1 MSQTVSMSVGRVA
14 ILHDIRKEISDNV
27 DQTLITRNE
36 IFIDKLKKYN
46 YDLKAFTNDK
56 FQKFID
62 EYNSKQSRPER
73 RKTRSYVEMIEEENK
88 KLINKAEDNK
98 KKGIKSSVRKPTQLA
113 HEYVLQIGN
122 KDTNSTLTADVEKNK
137 QYCREVLEEIEKKYP
152 HVEVLLA
159 TYHADEPQGTPHMH
173 ILVQFTGEGYKQG
186 LNKQIS
192 ISKALEQD
200 GFERSNNRGDYAI
213 NRWVEDV
220 KDNIMTP
227 KLERIYGEERE
238 ILNDKRSH
246 EDIRFFRKKAKEE
259 AEALSKIKIE
269 VEKKV
274 ENRTCDL
281 KEIDEQIKYQEK
293 RLNFYT
299 RRQEEAKKEYN
310 LQMDK
315 LDSVANEVCMLEMR
329 QLDLDRN
336 INDKTNHIKVLQ
348 GEINDIKEKK
358 DKYKQQKDTAEKE
371 LNDVLEQIAFY
382 KGDKSI
388 ALMSDFTL
396 LMADDKHMQLPA
408 IQKQIEELQ
417 RKYDQLKKQPPQI
430 KTIEKVVEVKKEVKV
445 PVEVP
450 VEVKK
455 EVLVYKE
462 INVDYK
468 SLHHKLANIMW
479 RIYDKLLQHDDL
491 HAAFNSA
498 KIKDDVEYNDIAIAA
513 TESDDII
520 RGIDQQIKRNAKS
533 R

>member
-14 ILHDIRKEISDNV
+14 ILHDIRKEISANV

-269 VEKKV
+269 VEKNFV
-274 ENRTCDL
+274 NRTCDL

-293 RLNFYT
+293 RLDFYT
-299 RRQEEAKKEYN
+299 RKQEEAKKEYN
-310 LQMDK
+310 VKMDR
-315 LDSVANEVCMLEMR
+315 LNSVVNEVCMLEMR

-336 INDKTNHIKVLQ
+336 INDKTDSIKALQ
-348 GEINDIKEKK
+348 GEIGDIRAQR
-358 DKYKQQKDTAEKE
+358 DKYKQQKDRADKE
-371 LNDVLEQIAFY
+371 LNDALEQVNKLRNEY
-382 KGDKSI
+382 ELMKS
-388 ALMSDFTL
+388 
-396 LMADDKHMQLPA
+396 
-408 IQKQIEELQ
+408 
-417 RKYDQLKKQPPQI
+417 QPP
-430 KTIEKVVEVKKEVKV
+430 KTRYIDVERIVEVPKE
-445 PVEVP
+445 VEVP

-491 HAAFNSA
+491 HAAFNSVR
-498 KIKDDVEYNDIAIAA
+498 IKDDVEYNDIAIAA

>member
-14 ILHDIRKEISDNV
+14 ILHDIRKEISANV

-274 ENRTCDL
+274 VNRTCDL

-293 RLNFYT
+293 RLDFYT
-299 RRQEEAKKEYN
+299 RKQEEAKKEYN
-310 LQMDK
+310 VKMDR
-315 LDSVANEVCMLEMR
+315 LNSVVNEVCMLEMR

-336 INDKTNHIKVLQ
+336 INDKTDSIKALQ
-348 GEINDIKEKK
+348 GEIDDIRAQR
-358 DKYKQQKDTAEKE
+358 DKYKQQKDRADKE
-371 LNDVLEQIAFY
+371 LNDVLEQVNKLRSEY
-382 KGDKSI
+382 ELMKS
-388 ALMSDFTL
+388 
-396 LMADDKHMQLPA
+396 
-408 IQKQIEELQ
+408 
-417 RKYDQLKKQPPQI
+417 QPP
-430 KTIEKVVEVKKEVKV
+430 KTRYIDVERIVEVPKE
-445 PVEVP
+445 VEVP

-491 HAAFNSA
+491 HAAFNSVR
-498 KIKDDVEYNDIAIAA
+498 IKDDVEYNDIAIAA

>member
-14 ILHDIRKEISDNV
+14 ILHDIRKEISANV

-46 YDLKAFTNDK
+46 YDLKDFTNDK

-98 KKGIKSSVRKPTQLA
+98 KKGIKASVRKPIQLA

-192 ISKALEQD
+192 ISKALELD

-220 KDNIMTP
+220 KDNIMTS
-227 KLERIYGEERE
+227 KLEWIYGEQRE

-293 RLNFYT
+293 RLDFYT
-299 RRQEEAKKEYN
+299 RKQEEAKKEYN
-310 LQMDK
+310 VKMDR
-315 LDSVANEVCMLEMR
+315 LNSVVNEVCMLEMR

-336 INDKTNHIKVLQ
+336 INDKTDSIKALQ
-348 GEINDIKEKK
+348 GEIDDVKDQR
-358 DKYKQQKDTAEKE
+358 DKYKQQKDMADKE
-371 LNDVLEQIAFY
+371 LNDVLEQVNKLRSEY
-382 KGDKSI
+382 ELMKS
-388 ALMSDFTL
+388 
-396 LMADDKHMQLPA
+396 
-408 IQKQIEELQ
+408 
-417 RKYDQLKKQPPQI
+417 QPP
-430 KTIEKVVEVKKEVKV
+430 KTRYIDVERIVEVPKE
-445 PVEVP
+445 VEVP

-479 RIYDKLLQHDDL
+479 RIYNKLLQHEDL

-498 KIKDDVEYNDIAIAA
+498 RIKDDVEYNDIAIAA

>member
-14 ILHDIRKEISDNV
+14 ILHDIRKEISANV

-46 YDLKAFTNDK
+46 YDLKDFTNDK

-98 KKGIKSSVRKPTQLA
+98 KKGIKASVRKPIQLA

-192 ISKALEQD
+192 ISKALELD

-220 KDNIMTP
+220 KDNIMTS
-227 KLERIYGEERE
+227 KLEWIYGEQRE

-246 EDIRFFRKKAKEE
+246 EDIKFFRKKAKEE

-293 RLNFYT
+293 RLDFYT
-299 RRQEEAKKEYN
+299 RKQEEAKKEYN
-310 LQMDK
+310 VKMDR
-315 LDSVANEVCMLEMR
+315 LNSVVNEVCMLEMR

-336 INDKTNHIKVLQ
+336 INDKTDSIKALQ
-348 GEINDIKEKK
+348 GEIDDVKDQR
-358 DKYKQQKDTAEKE
+358 DKYKQQKDMADKE
-371 LNDVLEQIAFY
+371 LNDVLEQVNKLRSEY
-382 KGDKSI
+382 ELMKS
-388 ALMSDFTL
+388 
-396 LMADDKHMQLPA
+396 
-408 IQKQIEELQ
+408 
-417 RKYDQLKKQPPQI
+417 QPP
-430 KTIEKVVEVKKEVKV
+430 KTRYIDVERIVEVPKE
-445 PVEVP
+445 VEVP

-479 RIYDKLLQHDDL
+479 RIYNKLLQHEDL

-498 KIKDDVEYNDIAIAA
+498 RIKDDVEYNDIAIAA

>member
-14 ILHDIRKEISDNV
+14 ILHDIRKEISANV

-73 RKTRSYVEMIEEENK
+73 RKTRSYVETIEEENK

-274 ENRTCDL
+274 VNRTCDL

-293 RLNFYT
+293 RLDFYT
-299 RRQEEAKKEYN
+299 RKQEEAKKEYN
-310 LQMDK
+310 VKMDR
-315 LDSVANEVCMLEMR
+315 LNSVVNEVCMLEMR

-336 INDKTNHIKVLQ
+336 INDKTDSIKALQ
-348 GEINDIKEKK
+348 GEIDDIRAQR
-358 DKYKQQKDTAEKE
+358 DKYKQQKDRADKE
-371 LNDVLEQIAFY
+371 LNDVLEQVNKLRSEY
-382 KGDKSI
+382 ELMKS
-388 ALMSDFTL
+388 
-396 LMADDKHMQLPA
+396 
-408 IQKQIEELQ
+408 
-417 RKYDQLKKQPPQI
+417 QPP
-430 KTIEKVVEVKKEVKV
+430 KTRYIDVERIVEVPKE
-445 PVEVP
+445 VEVP

-491 HAAFNSA
+491 HAAFNSVR
-498 KIKDDVEYNDIAIAA
+498 IKDDVEYNDIAIAA

>member
-14 ILHDIRKEISDNV
+14 ILHDIRKEISANV

-46 YDLKAFTNDK
+46 YDLKDFTNDK

-98 KKGIKSSVRKPTQLA
+98 KKGIKASVRKPIQLA

-192 ISKALEQD
+192 ISKALELD

-220 KDNIMTP
+220 KDNIMTS
-227 KLERIYGEERE
+227 KLEWIYGEQRE

-293 RLNFYT
+293 RLDFYT
-299 RRQEEAKKEYN
+299 RKQEEAKKEYN
-310 LQMDK
+310 VKMDR
-315 LDSVANEVCMLEMR
+315 LNSVVNEVCMLEMR

-336 INDKTNHIKVLQ
+336 INDKTDSIKALQ
-348 GEINDIKEKK
+348 GKIDDVKDQR
-358 DKYKQQKDTAEKE
+358 DKYKQQKDMADKE
-371 LNDVLEQIAFY
+371 LNDVLEQVNKLRSEY
-382 KGDKSI
+382 ELMKS
-388 ALMSDFTL
+388 
-396 LMADDKHMQLPA
+396 
-408 IQKQIEELQ
+408 
-417 RKYDQLKKQPPQI
+417 QPP
-430 KTIEKVVEVKKEVKV
+430 KTRYIDVERIVEVPKE
-445 PVEVP
+445 VEVP

-479 RIYDKLLQHDDL
+479 RIYNKLLQHEDL

-498 KIKDDVEYNDIAIAA
+498 RIKDDVEYNDIAIAA

>member
-1 MSQTVSMSVGRVA
+1 
-14 ILHDIRKEISDNV
+14 
-27 DQTLITRNE
+27 
-36 IFIDKLKKYN
+36 
-46 YDLKAFTNDK
+46 
-56 FQKFID
+56 
-62 EYNSKQSRPER
+62 
-73 RKTRSYVEMIEEENK
+73 MI
-88 KLINKAEDNK
+88 
-98 KKGIKSSVRKPTQLA
+98 
-113 HEYVLQIGN
+113 
-122 KDTNSTLTADVEKNK
+122 
-137 QYCREVLEEIEKKYP
+137 
-152 HVEVLLA
+152 
-159 TYHADEPQGTPHMH
+159 
-173 ILVQFTGEGYKQG
+173 
-186 LNKQIS
+186 
-192 ISKALEQD
+192 
-200 GFERSNNRGDYAI
+200 
-213 NRWVEDV
+213 
-220 KDNIMTP
+220 
-227 KLERIYGEERE
+227 
-238 ILNDKRSH
+238 
-246 EDIRFFRKKAKEE
+246 
-259 AEALSKIKIE
+259 
-269 VEKKV
+269 
-274 ENRTCDL
+274 NRTCDL

-396 LMADDKHMQLPA
+396 LMADDKHVQLPA

-430 KTIEKVVEVKKEVKV
+430 KTIEKVAEVKKEVKV

>member
-14 ILHDIRKEISDNV
+14 ILHDIRKEISANV

-62 EYNSKQSRPER
+62 EYNSKQSRSER

-274 ENRTCDL
+274 VNRTCDL

-293 RLNFYT
+293 RLDFYT
-299 RRQEEAKKEYN
+299 RKQEEAKKEYN
-310 LQMDK
+310 VKMDR
-315 LDSVANEVCMLEMR
+315 LNSVVNEVCMLEMR

-336 INDKTNHIKVLQ
+336 INDKTDSIKALQ
-348 GEINDIKEKK
+348 GEIDDIRAQR
-358 DKYKQQKDTAEKE
+358 DKYKQQKDRADKE
-371 LNDVLEQIAFY
+371 LNDVLEQVNKLWSEY
-382 KGDKSI
+382 ELMKS
-388 ALMSDFTL
+388 
-396 LMADDKHMQLPA
+396 
-408 IQKQIEELQ
+408 
-417 RKYDQLKKQPPQI
+417 QPP
-430 KTIEKVVEVKKEVKV
+430 KTRYIDVERIVEVPKE
-445 PVEVP
+445 VEVP

-491 HAAFNSA
+491 HAAFNSVR
-498 KIKDDVEYNDIAIAA
+498 IKDDVEYNDIAIAA

>member
-1 MSQTVSMSVGRVA
+1 M
-14 ILHDIRKEISDNV
+14 

-46 YDLKAFTNDK
+46 YDLKDFTNDK

-98 KKGIKSSVRKPTQLA
+98 KKGIKASVRKPIQLA

-192 ISKALEQD
+192 ISKALELD

-220 KDNIMTP
+220 KDNIMTS
-227 KLERIYGEERE
+227 KLEWIYGEQRE

-293 RLNFYT
+293 RLDFYT
-299 RRQEEAKKEYN
+299 RKQEEAKKEYN
-310 LQMDK
+310 VKMDR
-315 LDSVANEVCMLEMR
+315 LNSVVNEVCMLEMR

-336 INDKTNHIKVLQ
+336 INDKTDSIKALQ
-348 GEINDIKEKK
+348 GEIDDVKDQR
-358 DKYKQQKDTAEKE
+358 DKYKQQKDMADKE
-371 LNDVLEQIAFY
+371 LNDVLEQVNKLRSEY
-382 KGDKSI
+382 ELMKS
-388 ALMSDFTL
+388 
-396 LMADDKHMQLPA
+396 
-408 IQKQIEELQ
+408 
-417 RKYDQLKKQPPQI
+417 QPP
-430 KTIEKVVEVKKEVKV
+430 KTRYIDVERIVEVPKE
-445 PVEVP
+445 VEVP

-479 RIYDKLLQHDDL
+479 RIYNKLLQHEDL

-498 KIKDDVEYNDIAIAA
+498 RIKDDVEYNDIAIAA

>member
-14 ILHDIRKEISDNV
+14 ILHDIRKEISANV

-46 YDLKAFTNDK
+46 YDLKDFTNDK

-98 KKGIKSSVRKPTQLA
+98 KKGIKASVRKPIQLA

-159 TYHADEPQGTPHMH
+159 TYHADEPQETPHMH

-192 ISKALEQD
+192 ISKALELD

-220 KDNIMTP
+220 KDNIMTS
-227 KLERIYGEERE
+227 KLEWIYGEQRE

-293 RLNFYT
+293 RLDFYT
-299 RRQEEAKKEYN
+299 RKQEEAKKEYN
-310 LQMDK
+310 VKMDR
-315 LDSVANEVCMLEMR
+315 LNSVVNEVCMLEMR

-336 INDKTNHIKVLQ
+336 INDKTDSIKALQ
-348 GEINDIKEKK
+348 GEIDDVKDQR
-358 DKYKQQKDTAEKE
+358 DKYKQQKDMADKE
-371 LNDVLEQIAFY
+371 LNDVLEQVNKLRSEY
-382 KGDKSI
+382 ELMKS
-388 ALMSDFTL
+388 
-396 LMADDKHMQLPA
+396 
-408 IQKQIEELQ
+408 
-417 RKYDQLKKQPPQI
+417 QPP
-430 KTIEKVVEVKKEVKV
+430 KTRYIDVERIVEVPKE
-445 PVEVP
+445 VEVP

-479 RIYDKLLQHDDL
+479 RIYNKLLQHEDL

-498 KIKDDVEYNDIAIAA
+498 RIKDDVEYNDIAIAA

>member
-14 ILHDIRKEISDNV
+14 ILHDIRKEISANV

-269 VEKKV
+269 VEKNV
-274 ENRTCDL
+274 VNRTCDL

-293 RLNFYT
+293 RLDFYT
-299 RRQEEAKKEYN
+299 RKQEEAKKEYN
-310 LQMDK
+310 VKMDR
-315 LDSVANEVCMLEMR
+315 LNSVVNEVCMLEMR

-336 INDKTNHIKVLQ
+336 INDKTDSIKALQ
-348 GEINDIKEKK
+348 GEIDDIRAQR
-358 DKYKQQKDTAEKE
+358 DKYKQQKDRADKE
-371 LNDVLEQIAFY
+371 LNDVLEQVNKLRNEY
-382 KGDKSI
+382 ELMKS
-388 ALMSDFTL
+388 
-396 LMADDKHMQLPA
+396 
-408 IQKQIEELQ
+408 
-417 RKYDQLKKQPPQI
+417 QPP
-430 KTIEKVVEVKKEVKV
+430 KTRYIDVERIVEVPKE
-445 PVEVP
+445 VEVP

-491 HAAFNSA
+491 HAAFNSVR
-498 KIKDDVEYNDIAIAA
+498 IKDDVEYNDIAIAA

-520 RGIDQQIKRNAKS
+520 RSIDQQIKRNAKS

>member
-14 ILHDIRKEISDNV
+14 ILHDIRKEISANV

-269 VEKKV
+269 VEKNV
-274 ENRTCDL
+274 VNRTCDL

-293 RLNFYT
+293 RLDFYT
-299 RRQEEAKKEYN
+299 RKQEEAKKEYN
-310 LQMDK
+310 VKMDR
-315 LDSVANEVCMLEMR
+315 LNSVVNEVCMLEMR

-336 INDKTNHIKVLQ
+336 INDKTDSIKALQ
-348 GEINDIKEKK
+348 GEIDDIRAQR
-358 DKYKQQKDTAEKE
+358 DKYKQQKDRADKE
-371 LNDVLEQIAFY
+371 LNDVLEQVNKLRNEY
-382 KGDKSI
+382 ELMKS
-388 ALMSDFTL
+388 
-396 LMADDKHMQLPA
+396 
-408 IQKQIEELQ
+408 
-417 RKYDQLKKQPPQI
+417 QPP
-430 KTIEKVVEVKKEVKV
+430 KTRYIDVERIVEVPKE
-445 PVEVP
+445 VEVP

-491 HAAFNSA
+491 HAAFNSVR
-498 KIKDDVEYNDIAIAA
+498 IKDDVEYNDIAIAA

>member
-14 ILHDIRKEISDNV
+14 ILHDIRKEISANV

-46 YDLKAFTNDK
+46 YDLKDFTNDK

-98 KKGIKSSVRKPTQLA
+98 KKGIKASVRKPTQLA

-137 QYCREVLEEIEKKYP
+137 QYCREVLEEIEKNYP

-192 ISKALEQD
+192 ISKALELD

-227 KLERIYGEERE
+227 KLEWIYGEQRE

-293 RLNFYT
+293 RLDFYT
-299 RRQEEAKKEYN
+299 RKQEEAKKEYN
-310 LQMDK
+310 VKMDR
-315 LDSVANEVCMLEMR
+315 LNSVVNEVCMLEMR

-336 INDKTNHIKVLQ
+336 INDKTGSIKALQ
-348 GEINDIKEKK
+348 GEIDDVKDQR
-358 DKYKQQKDTAEKE
+358 DKYKQQKDMADKE
-371 LNDVLEQIAFY
+371 LNDVLEQVNKLRSEY
-382 KGDKSI
+382 ELMKS
-388 ALMSDFTL
+388 
-396 LMADDKHMQLPA
+396 
-408 IQKQIEELQ
+408 
-417 RKYDQLKKQPPQI
+417 QPP
-430 KTIEKVVEVKKEVKV
+430 KTRYIDVERIVEVPKE
-445 PVEVP
+445 VEVP

-479 RIYDKLLQHDDL
+479 RIYNKLLQHEDL

-498 KIKDDVEYNDIAIAA
+498 RIKDDIEYNDIAIAA

>member
-14 ILHDIRKEISDNV
+14 ILHDIRKEISANV

-46 YDLKAFTNDK
+46 YDLKDFTNDK

-98 KKGIKSSVRKPTQLA
+98 KKGIKASVRKPTQLA

-192 ISKALEQD
+192 ISKALELD

-213 NRWVEDV
+213 NRWIEDV

-227 KLERIYGEERE
+227 KLEWIYGEQRE

-293 RLNFYT
+293 RLDFYT
-299 RRQEEAKKEYN
+299 RKQEEAKKEYN
-310 LQMDK
+310 VKMDR
-315 LDSVANEVCMLEMR
+315 LNSVVNEVCMLEMR

-336 INDKTNHIKVLQ
+336 INDKTDSIKALQ
-348 GEINDIKEKK
+348 GEIDDVKDQR
-358 DKYKQQKDTAEKE
+358 DKYKQQKDMADKE
-371 LNDVLEQIAFY
+371 LNDVLEQVNKLRSEY
-382 KGDKSI
+382 ELMKS
-388 ALMSDFTL
+388 
-396 LMADDKHMQLPA
+396 
-408 IQKQIEELQ
+408 
-417 RKYDQLKKQPPQI
+417 QPP
-430 KTIEKVVEVKKEVKV
+430 KTRYIDVERIVEVPRE
-445 PVEVP
+445 VEVP

-479 RIYDKLLQHDDL
+479 RIYNKLLQHEDL

-498 KIKDDVEYNDIAIAA
+498 RIKDDVEYNDIAIAA

>member
-14 ILHDIRKEISDNV
+14 ILHDIRKEISANV
-27 DQTLITRNE
+27 DQALITRNE

-274 ENRTCDL
+274 VNRTCDL

-293 RLNFYT
+293 RLDFYT
-299 RRQEEAKKEYN
+299 RKQEEAKKEYN
-310 LQMDK
+310 VKMDR
-315 LDSVANEVCMLEMR
+315 LNSVVNEVCMLEMR

-336 INDKTNHIKVLQ
+336 INDKTDSIKALQ
-348 GEINDIKEKK
+348 GEIDDIRAQR
-358 DKYKQQKDTAEKE
+358 DKYKQQKDRADKE
-371 LNDVLEQIAFY
+371 LNDVLEQVNKLRSEY
-382 KGDKSI
+382 ELMKS
-388 ALMSDFTL
+388 
-396 LMADDKHMQLPA
+396 
-408 IQKQIEELQ
+408 
-417 RKYDQLKKQPPQI
+417 QPP
-430 KTIEKVVEVKKEVKV
+430 KTRYIDVERIVEVPKE
-445 PVEVP
+445 VEVP

-479 RIYDKLLQHDDL
+479 RIYNKLLQHDDL
-491 HAAFNSA
+491 HAAFNSVR
-498 KIKDDVEYNDIAIAA
+498 IKDDVEYNDIAIAA

>member
-14 ILHDIRKEISDNV
+14 ILHDIRKEISANV

-137 QYCREVLEEIEKKYP
+137 QYCREVLEEIEKKYQ

-269 VEKKV
+269 VEKNV
-274 ENRTCDL
+274 VNRTCDL

-293 RLNFYT
+293 RLDFYT
-299 RRQEEAKKEYN
+299 RKQEEAKKEYN
-310 LQMDK
+310 VKMDR
-315 LDSVANEVCMLEMR
+315 LNSVVNEVCMLEMR

-336 INDKTNHIKVLQ
+336 INDKTDSIKALQ
-348 GEINDIKEKK
+348 GEIDDIRAQR
-358 DKYKQQKDTAEKE
+358 DKYKQQKDRADKE
-371 LNDVLEQIAFY
+371 LNDVLERVNKLRSEY
-382 KGDKSI
+382 ELMKS
-388 ALMSDFTL
+388 
-396 LMADDKHMQLPA
+396 
-408 IQKQIEELQ
+408 
-417 RKYDQLKKQPPQI
+417 QPP
-430 KTIEKVVEVKKEVKV
+430 KTRYIDVERIVEVPKE
-445 PVEVP
+445 VEVP

-479 RIYDKLLQHDDL
+479 RIYDKLLQYDDL
-491 HAAFNSA
+491 HAAFNSVR
-498 KIKDDVEYNDIAIAA
+498 IKDDVEYNDIAIAA

>member
-14 ILHDIRKEISDNV
+14 ILHDIRKEISANV

-274 ENRTCDL
+274 VNRTCDL

-293 RLNFYT
+293 RLDFYT
-299 RRQEEAKKEYN
+299 RKQEEAKKEYN
-310 LQMDK
+310 VKMDR
-315 LDSVANEVCMLEMR
+315 LNSVVNEVCMLEMR

-336 INDKTNHIKVLQ
+336 INDKTDSIKALQ
-348 GEINDIKEKK
+348 GEIDDIRAQR
-358 DKYKQQKDTAEKE
+358 DKYKQQKDRADKE
-371 LNDVLEQIAFY
+371 LNDVLEQVNKLRSEY
-382 KGDKSI
+382 ELMKS
-388 ALMSDFTL
+388 
-396 LMADDKHMQLPA
+396 
-408 IQKQIEELQ
+408 
-417 RKYDQLKKQPPQI
+417 QPP
-430 KTIEKVVEVKKEVKV
+430 KTRYIDVERIVEVTKE
-445 PVEVP
+445 VEVP

-491 HAAFNSA
+491 HAAFNSVR
-498 KIKDDVEYNDIAIAA
+498 IKDDVEYNDIAIAA

>member
-14 ILHDIRKEISDNV
+14 ILHDIRKEISANV

-46 YDLKAFTNDK
+46 YDLKALTNDK

-274 ENRTCDL
+274 VNRTCDL

-293 RLNFYT
+293 RLDFYT
-299 RRQEEAKKEYN
+299 RKQEEAKKEYN
-310 LQMDK
+310 VKMDR
-315 LDSVANEVCMLEMR
+315 LNSVVNEVCMLEMR

-336 INDKTNHIKVLQ
+336 INDKTDSIKALQ
-348 GEINDIKEKK
+348 GEIDDIRAQR
-358 DKYKQQKDTAEKE
+358 DKYKQQKDRADKE
-371 LNDVLEQIAFY
+371 LNDVLEQVNKLRSEY
-382 KGDKSI
+382 ELMKS
-388 ALMSDFTL
+388 
-396 LMADDKHMQLPA
+396 
-408 IQKQIEELQ
+408 
-417 RKYDQLKKQPPQI
+417 QPP
-430 KTIEKVVEVKKEVKV
+430 KTRYIDVERIVEVPKE
-445 PVEVP
+445 VEVP

-491 HAAFNSA
+491 HAAFNSVR
-498 KIKDDVEYNDIAIAA
+498 IKDDVEYNDIAIAA

>member
-14 ILHDIRKEISDNV
+14 ILHDIRKEISANV
-27 DQTLITRNE
+27 DQTLITCNE

-274 ENRTCDL
+274 VNRTCDL

-293 RLNFYT
+293 RLDFYT
-299 RRQEEAKKEYN
+299 RKQEEAKKEYN
-310 LQMDK
+310 VKMDR
-315 LDSVANEVCMLEMR
+315 LNSVVNEVCMLEMR

-336 INDKTNHIKVLQ
+336 INDKTDSIKALQ
-348 GEINDIKEKK
+348 GEIDDIRAQR
-358 DKYKQQKDTAEKE
+358 DKYKQQKDRADKE
-371 LNDVLEQIAFY
+371 LNDVLEQVNKLRSEY
-382 KGDKSI
+382 ELMKS
-388 ALMSDFTL
+388 
-396 LMADDKHMQLPA
+396 
-408 IQKQIEELQ
+408 
-417 RKYDQLKKQPPQI
+417 QPP
-430 KTIEKVVEVKKEVKV
+430 KTRYIDVERIVEVPKE
-445 PVEVP
+445 VEVP

-479 RIYDKLLQHDDL
+479 RIYNKLLQHDDL
-491 HAAFNSA
+491 HAAFNSVR
-498 KIKDDVEYNDIAIAA
+498 IKDDVEYNDIAIAA

>member
-14 ILHDIRKEISDNV
+14 ILHDIRKEISANV

-274 ENRTCDL
+274 VNRTCDL

-293 RLNFYT
+293 RLDFYT
-299 RRQEEAKKEYN
+299 RKQEEAKKEYN
-310 LQMDK
+310 VKMDR
-315 LDSVANEVCMLEMR
+315 LNSVVNEVCMLEMR

-336 INDKTNHIKVLQ
+336 INDKTDSIKALQ
-348 GEINDIKEKK
+348 GEIDDIRAQR
-358 DKYKQQKDTAEKE
+358 DKYKQQKDRADKE
-371 LNDVLEQIAFY
+371 LNDVLEQVNKLRSEY
-382 KGDKSI
+382 ELMKS
-388 ALMSDFTL
+388 
-396 LMADDKHMQLPA
+396 
-408 IQKQIEELQ
+408 
-417 RKYDQLKKQPPQI
+417 QPP
-430 KTIEKVVEVKKEVKV
+430 KTRYIDVERIVEVPKE
-445 PVEVP
+445 VEVP

-479 RIYDKLLQHDDL
+479 RIYNKLLQHDDL
-491 HAAFNSA
+491 HAAFNSVR
-498 KIKDDVEYNDIAIAA
+498 IKDDVEYNDIAIAA

>member
-14 ILHDIRKEISDNV
+14 ILHDIRKEISANV

-274 ENRTCDL
+274 VNRTCDL

-293 RLNFYT
+293 RLDFYT
-299 RRQEEAKKEYN
+299 RKQEEAKKEYN
-310 LQMDK
+310 VKMDR
-315 LDSVANEVCMLEMR
+315 LNSVVNEVCMLEMR

-336 INDKTNHIKVLQ
+336 INDKTDSIKALQ
-348 GEINDIKEKK
+348 GEIDDIRAQR
-358 DKYKQQKDTAEKE
+358 DKYKQQKDRADKE
-371 LNDVLEQIAFY
+371 LNDVLEQVNKLWSEY
-382 KGDKSI
+382 ELMKS
-388 ALMSDFTL
+388 
-396 LMADDKHMQLPA
+396 
-408 IQKQIEELQ
+408 
-417 RKYDQLKKQPPQI
+417 QPP
-430 KTIEKVVEVKKEVKV
+430 KTRYIDVERIVEVPKE
-445 PVEVP
+445 VEVP

-491 HAAFNSA
+491 HAAFNSVR
-498 KIKDDVEYNDIAIAA
+498 IKDDVEYNDIAIAA

>member
-14 ILHDIRKEISDNV
+14 ILHDIRKEISANV

-200 GFERSNNRGDYAI
+200 GFERSNNCGDYAI

-274 ENRTCDL
+274 VNRTCDL

-293 RLNFYT
+293 RLDFYT
-299 RRQEEAKKEYN
+299 RKQEEAKKEYN
-310 LQMDK
+310 VKMDR
-315 LDSVANEVCMLEMR
+315 LNSVVNEVCMLEMR

-336 INDKTNHIKVLQ
+336 INDKTDSIKALQ
-348 GEINDIKEKK
+348 GEIDDIRAQR
-358 DKYKQQKDTAEKE
+358 DKYKQQKDRADKE
-371 LNDVLEQIAFY
+371 LNDVLEQVNKLRSEY
-382 KGDKSI
+382 ELMKS
-388 ALMSDFTL
+388 
-396 LMADDKHMQLPA
+396 
-408 IQKQIEELQ
+408 
-417 RKYDQLKKQPPQI
+417 QPP
-430 KTIEKVVEVKKEVKV
+430 KTRYIDVERIVEVPKE
-445 PVEVP
+445 VEVP

-479 RIYDKLLQHDDL
+479 RIYNKLLQHDDL
-491 HAAFNSA
+491 HAAFNSVR
-498 KIKDDVEYNDIAIAA
+498 IKDDVEYNDIAIAA

>member
-14 ILHDIRKEISDNV
+14 ILHDIRKEISANV

-46 YDLKAFTNDK
+46 YDLKDFTNDK

-98 KKGIKSSVRKPTQLA
+98 KKGIKASVRKPTQLA

-137 QYCREVLEEIEKKYP
+137 QYCREVLEEIEKNYP

-192 ISKALEQD
+192 ISKALELD

-227 KLERIYGEERE
+227 KLEWIYGEQRE

-259 AEALSKIKIE
+259 AEALSKIKIK

-293 RLNFYT
+293 RLDFYT
-299 RRQEEAKKEYN
+299 RKQEEAKKEYN
-310 LQMDK
+310 VKMDR
-315 LDSVANEVCMLEMR
+315 LNSVVNEVCMLEMR

-336 INDKTNHIKVLQ
+336 INDKTGSIKALQ
-348 GEINDIKEKK
+348 GEIDDVKDQR
-358 DKYKQQKDTAEKE
+358 DKYKQQKDMADKE
-371 LNDVLEQIAFY
+371 LNDVLEQVNKLRSEY
-382 KGDKSI
+382 ELMKS
-388 ALMSDFTL
+388 
-396 LMADDKHMQLPA
+396 
-408 IQKQIEELQ
+408 
-417 RKYDQLKKQPPQI
+417 QPP
-430 KTIEKVVEVKKEVKV
+430 KTRYIDVERIVEVPKE
-445 PVEVP
+445 VEVP

-479 RIYDKLLQHDDL
+479 RIYNKLLQHEDL

-498 KIKDDVEYNDIAIAA
+498 RIKDDIEYNDIAIAA

>member
-14 ILHDIRKEISDNV
+14 ILHDIRNEISANV

-46 YDLKAFTNDK
+46 YDLKDFTNDK

-98 KKGIKSSVRKPTQLA
+98 KKGIKASVRKPTQLA

-137 QYCREVLEEIEKKYP
+137 QYCREVLEEIEKNYP

-192 ISKALEQD
+192 ISKALELD

-227 KLERIYGEERE
+227 KLEWIYGEQRE

-293 RLNFYT
+293 RLDFYT
-299 RRQEEAKKEYN
+299 RKQEEAKKEYN
-310 LQMDK
+310 VKMDR
-315 LDSVANEVCMLEMR
+315 LNSVVNEVCMLEMR

-336 INDKTNHIKVLQ
+336 INDKTGSIKALQ
-348 GEINDIKEKK
+348 GEIDDVKDQR
-358 DKYKQQKDTAEKE
+358 DKYKQQKDMADKE
-371 LNDVLEQIAFY
+371 LNDVLEQVNKLRSEY
-382 KGDKSI
+382 ELMKS
-388 ALMSDFTL
+388 
-396 LMADDKHMQLPA
+396 
-408 IQKQIEELQ
+408 
-417 RKYDQLKKQPPQI
+417 QPP
-430 KTIEKVVEVKKEVKV
+430 KTRYIDVERIVEVPKE
-445 PVEVP
+445 VEVP

-479 RIYDKLLQHDDL
+479 RIYNKLLQHEDL

-498 KIKDDVEYNDIAIAA
+498 RIKDDIEYNDIAIAA

>member
-14 ILHDIRKEISDNV
+14 ILHDIRKEISANV

-46 YDLKAFTNDK
+46 YDLKDFTNDK

-98 KKGIKSSVRKPTQLA
+98 KKGIKASVRRPTQLA

-192 ISKALEQD
+192 ISKALELD

-227 KLERIYGEERE
+227 KLEWIYGEQRE
-238 ILNDKRSH
+238 ILNDKRFH

-293 RLNFYT
+293 RLDFYT
-299 RRQEEAKKEYN
+299 RKQEEAKKEYN
-310 LQMDK
+310 VKMDR
-315 LDSVANEVCMLEMR
+315 LNSVVNEVCILEMR

-336 INDKTNHIKVLQ
+336 INDKTDSIKALQ
-348 GEINDIKEKK
+348 GEIDDVKDQR
-358 DKYKQQKDTAEKE
+358 DKYKQQKDMADKE
-371 LNDVLEQIAFY
+371 LNDVLEQVNKLRSEY
-382 KGDKSI
+382 ELMKS
-388 ALMSDFTL
+388 
-396 LMADDKHMQLPA
+396 
-408 IQKQIEELQ
+408 
-417 RKYDQLKKQPPQI
+417 QPP
-430 KTIEKVVEVKKEVKV
+430 KTRYIDVERIVEVPKE
-445 PVEVP
+445 VEVP

-479 RIYDKLLQHDDL
+479 RIYNKLLQHEDL

-498 KIKDDVEYNDIAIAA
+498 RIKDDVEYNDIAIAA

>member
-14 ILHDIRKEISDNV
+14 ILHDIRKEISANV

-173 ILVQFTGEGYKQG
+173 ILVQFTGEGYKHG

-269 VEKKV
+269 VEKNV
-274 ENRTCDL
+274 VNRTCDL

-293 RLNFYT
+293 RLDFYT
-299 RRQEEAKKEYN
+299 RKQEEAKKEYN
-310 LQMDK
+310 VKMDR
-315 LDSVANEVCMLEMR
+315 LNSVVNEVCMLEMR

-336 INDKTNHIKVLQ
+336 INDKTDSIKALQ
-348 GEINDIKEKK
+348 GEIDDIRAQR
-358 DKYKQQKDTAEKE
+358 DKYKQQKDRADKE
-371 LNDVLEQIAFY
+371 LNDVLEQVNKLRNEY
-382 KGDKSI
+382 ELMKS
-388 ALMSDFTL
+388 
-396 LMADDKHMQLPA
+396 
-408 IQKQIEELQ
+408 
-417 RKYDQLKKQPPQI
+417 QPP
-430 KTIEKVVEVKKEVKV
+430 KTRYIDVERIVEVPKE
-445 PVEVP
+445 VEVP

-491 HAAFNSA
+491 HAAFNSVR
-498 KIKDDVEYNDIAIAA
+498 IKDDVEYNDIAIAA

>member
-14 ILHDIRKEISDNV
+14 ILHDIRKEISANV

-269 VEKKV
+269 VEKNV
-274 ENRTCDL
+274 VNRTCDL

-293 RLNFYT
+293 RLDFYT
-299 RRQEEAKKEYN
+299 RKQEEAKKEYN
-310 LQMDK
+310 VKMDR
-315 LDSVANEVCMLEMR
+315 LNSVVNEVCMLEMR

-336 INDKTNHIKVLQ
+336 INDKTDSIKALQ
-348 GEINDIKEKK
+348 GEIDDIRAQR
-358 DKYKQQKDTAEKE
+358 DKYKQQKDRADKE
-371 LNDVLEQIAFY
+371 LNDVLEQVNKLRSEY
-382 KGDKSI
+382 ELMKS
-388 ALMSDFTL
+388 
-396 LMADDKHMQLPA
+396 
-408 IQKQIEELQ
+408 
-417 RKYDQLKKQPPQI
+417 QPP
-430 KTIEKVVEVKKEVKV
+430 KTRYIDVERIVEVPKE
-445 PVEVP
+445 VEVP

-491 HAAFNSA
+491 HAAFNSVR
-498 KIKDDVEYNDIAIAA
+498 IKDDVEYNDIAIAA

>member
-14 ILHDIRKEISDNV
+14 ILHDIRKEISANV

-46 YDLKAFTNDK
+46 YDLKDFTNDK

-62 EYNSKQSRPER
+62 EYNSKQSRHER

-98 KKGIKSSVRKPTQLA
+98 KKGIKASVRKPIQLA

-192 ISKALEQD
+192 ISKALELD

-220 KDNIMTP
+220 KDNIMTS
-227 KLERIYGEERE
+227 KLEWIYGEQRE

-293 RLNFYT
+293 RLDFYT
-299 RRQEEAKKEYN
+299 RKQEEAKKEYN
-310 LQMDK
+310 VKMDR
-315 LDSVANEVCMLEMR
+315 LNSVVNEVCMLEMR

-336 INDKTNHIKVLQ
+336 INDKTDSIKALQ
-348 GEINDIKEKK
+348 GEIDDVKDQR
-358 DKYKQQKDTAEKE
+358 DKYKQQKDMADKE
-371 LNDVLEQIAFY
+371 LNDVLEQVNKLRSEY
-382 KGDKSI
+382 ELMKS
-388 ALMSDFTL
+388 
-396 LMADDKHMQLPA
+396 
-408 IQKQIEELQ
+408 
-417 RKYDQLKKQPPQI
+417 QPP
-430 KTIEKVVEVKKEVKV
+430 KTRYIDVERIVEVPKE
-445 PVEVP
+445 VEVP

-479 RIYDKLLQHDDL
+479 RIYNKLLQHEDL

-498 KIKDDVEYNDIAIAA
+498 RIKDDVEYNDIAIAA

>member
-14 ILHDIRKEISDNV
+14 ILHDIRNEISANV

-46 YDLKAFTNDK
+46 YDLKDFTNDK

-98 KKGIKSSVRKPTQLA
+98 KKGIKASVRKPTQLA

-137 QYCREVLEEIEKKYP
+137 QYCREVLEEIEKNYP

-192 ISKALEQD
+192 ISKALELD

-227 KLERIYGEERE
+227 KLEWIYGEQRE

-293 RLNFYT
+293 RLDFYT
-299 RRQEEAKKEYN
+299 RKQEEAKKEYN
-310 LQMDK
+310 VKMDR
-315 LDSVANEVCMLEMR
+315 LNSVVNEVCMLEMR

-336 INDKTNHIKVLQ
+336 INDKTGSIKALQ
-348 GEINDIKEKK
+348 GEIDDVKDQR
-358 DKYKQQKDTAEKE
+358 DKYKQQKDMADKE
-371 LNDVLEQIAFY
+371 LNDVLEQVNKLRSEY
-382 KGDKSI
+382 ELMKS
-388 ALMSDFTL
+388 
-396 LMADDKHMQLPA
+396 
-408 IQKQIEELQ
+408 
-417 RKYDQLKKQPPQI
+417 QPP
-430 KTIEKVVEVKKEVKV
+430 KTRYIDVERIVEVPKE
-445 PVEVP
+445 VEVP

-479 RIYDKLLQHDDL
+479 RIYNKLLQHEDL

-498 KIKDDVEYNDIAIAA
+498 RIKDDIEYNDIAIAA

-520 RGIDQQIKRNAKS
+520 RGIDQQIKINAKS

>member
-14 ILHDIRKEISDNV
+14 ILHDIRKEISANV

-73 RKTRSYVEMIEEENK
+73 RKTRSYVEMIEEKNK

-274 ENRTCDL
+274 VNRTCDL

-293 RLNFYT
+293 RLDFYT
-299 RRQEEAKKEYN
+299 RKQEEAKKEYN
-310 LQMDK
+310 VKMDR
-315 LDSVANEVCMLEMR
+315 LNSVVNEVCMLEMR

-336 INDKTNHIKVLQ
+336 INDKTDSIKALQ
-348 GEINDIKEKK
+348 GEIDDIRAQR
-358 DKYKQQKDTAEKE
+358 DKYKQQKDRADKE
-371 LNDVLEQIAFY
+371 LNDVLEQVNKLWSEY
-382 KGDKSI
+382 ELMKS
-388 ALMSDFTL
+388 
-396 LMADDKHMQLPA
+396 
-408 IQKQIEELQ
+408 
-417 RKYDQLKKQPPQI
+417 QPP
-430 KTIEKVVEVKKEVKV
+430 KTRYIDVERIVEVPKE
-445 PVEVP
+445 VEVP

-491 HAAFNSA
+491 HAAFNSVR
-498 KIKDDVEYNDIAIAA
+498 IKDDVEYNDIAIAA